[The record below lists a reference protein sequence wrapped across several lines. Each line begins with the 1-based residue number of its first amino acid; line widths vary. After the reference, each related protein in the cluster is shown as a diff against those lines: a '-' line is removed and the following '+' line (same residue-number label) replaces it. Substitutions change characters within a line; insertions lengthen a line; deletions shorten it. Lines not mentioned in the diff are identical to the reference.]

1 MDTNKFFANFIF
13 LRVLIAFIRKKMTGA
28 NESRVSAKILVW
40 IQECIVFTAC
50 FLYFL
55 FRVHPKLILEL
66 QSPAFLMDINF
77 FKEFL
82 QIPGGLID
90 WLSAAFMQFW
100 TSDLFIAI
108 FLTLC
113 CWFIAFLTR
122 KWLEILTENRLI
134 HTFHLIPAV
143 LLVFLHSQYDFNLSI
158 TLAFIINLS
167 LLNIFIRWTPKRP
180 IILTVAGI
188 IALVLLFWITGGAFL
203 ICGVLFGFNEL
214 IVKKRYKNGVFILV
228 FSSLLPY
235 TALSS
240 VFLVTLKHAYLH
252 NLISENPDKFLSIGS
267 IILIY
272 YLLVPFIVSLAKI
285 DMFQKSSKKISR
297 FFRLVKLNIRW
308 QCALGT
314 LLIICGSILL
324 TEKTFDNN
332 LRLDLEINQFMKE
345 GRWDDVIY
353 TARQCTIANP
363 FLFHQ
368 INLALFQS
376 GYLLDKM
383 FSFQQYFGSSGLL
396 MDFNW
401 RSYSPAKTSE
411 FYWEL
416 GLLNESLHW
425 AHEAL
430 ELKGPTPEILKRL
443 GMVYMIKVD
452 HTAAKRFFLNLKNVP
467 FYEKTADDLLRLNDS
482 PSDLA
487 QNSEAQHIQSYT
499 LTRDYIH
506 LNSVSSVE
514 LELLLQRNPNNKMAF
529 EYLMAYYLLTGNING
544 IVYYLP
550 AFEYFK
556 YPRIP
561 RYVQETLLLASLE
574 SNFDQNQLNG
584 LVQPITRQYFF
595 NYQQILN
602 KYKGNVSDARPELH
616 AQFADTYWYYL
627 MYVRPEARLSEM
639 KNDFQ

>member
-1 MDTNKFFANFIF
+1 MTNAY
-13 LRVLIAFIRKKMTGA
+13 
-28 NESRVSAKILVW
+28 ESRISAKIPIW

-50 FLYFL
+50 FLDFL

-167 LLNIFIRWTPKRP
+167 LLNIFVRWTPKRP

-214 IVKKRYKNGVFILV
+214 IVKKRYKNGLFILV

-240 VFLVTLKHAYLH
+240 VFLVTLKQAYLH
-252 NLISENPDKFLSIGS
+252 NLISENSIKFWSIGYIIPLFYILVS
-267 IILIY
+267 IIA
-272 YLLVPFIVSLAKI
+272 SLTKKGVV
-285 DMFQKSSKKISR
+285 QKSLKKITKLI
-297 FFRLVKLNIRW
+297 RLGELNVRW

-314 LLIICGSILL
+314 LLIISAAFLL
-324 TEKTFDNN
+324 TEQTYNKN
-332 LRLDLEINQFMKE
+332 LYLDLEINQLTRE
-345 GRWDDVIY
+345 GRWEDVLN
-353 TARQCTIANP
+353 TAKQCTNASP
-363 FLFHQ
+363 LLSCQ
-368 INLALFQS
+368 INLALFES
-376 GYLLDKM
+376 GMLLDRM
-383 FSFQQYFGSSGLL
+383 FSFPQVFGSFGLL

-401 RSYSPAKTSE
+401 CSYWPVKSSDV
-411 FYWEL
+411 YWKL
-416 GLLNESLHW
+416 GLVNESLHW
-425 AHEAL
+425 AHEAF
-430 ELKGPTPEILKRL
+430 ELNGPTPEILKRL
-443 GMVYMIKVD
+443 GMAYMVKGD
-452 HTAAKRFFLNLKNVP
+452 HAAAKRFFLNLKNVP
-467 FYEKTADDLLRLNDS
+467 FQGKTADDLIRLNDN
-482 PSDLA
+482 PSELAQDSAVEYIQSCIPSEDLA
-487 QNSEAQHIQSYT
+487 HFNAFSY
-499 LTRDYIH
+499 R
-506 LNSVSSVE
+506 E
-514 LELLLQRNPNNKMAF
+514 LELLLKRNHYNKMAF
-529 EYLMAYYLLTGNING
+529 EYLIAYYLLTGNLNG
-544 IVYYLP
+544 IANYIP
-550 AFEYFK
+550 AFGFFK
-556 YPRIP
+556 YSQVPIH
-561 RYVQETLLLASLE
+561 VQEALLVIASLY
-574 SNFDQNQLNG
+574 SNFDQSQLNS
-584 LVQPITRQYFF
+584 LVQPIT
-595 NYQQILN
+595 YQRFMDYQKILG
-602 KYKGNVSDARPELH
+602 KYKGKISDAKPELQT
-616 AQFADTYWYYL
+616 QFRDTYWYYL
-627 MYVRPEARLSEM
+627 MSVRPEARRSE
-639 KNDFQ
+639 NQNGFQ